1 MEIVEAMEKRYSAKE
16 FDSKKKIPEDLLNQ
30 VESLLQLSA
39 SSLNIQPWYFTVAI
53 SSEAKEKIAKAAN
66 GNFIFNKDKILKASA
81 VVVFSAKRN
90 IDQKY
95 LLHLLEKERSDGR
108 FKLIEGSE
116 SKDKE
121 IKDSSGVK
129 EEPKEDI
136 HILRMGTLSNLPK
149 ADFNNWV
156 DKQIYLNVGSFLL
169 GVVALGLD
177 AVPIEGFVSSV
188 VDEELGLGKK
198 GLASILLVPIGY
210 HTDNDFNAK
219 LPKSRFLKEDIIERI

>member
-1 MEIVEAMEKRYSAKE
+1 MEIVKVMEKRYSTKD
-16 FDSKKKIPEDLLNQ
+16 FDSKKKIPEDVLNQ

-53 SSEAKEKIAKAAN
+53 SSEAKEKIAKAAKDK
-66 GNFIFNKDKILKASA
+66 FIFNKEKILNASA

-108 FKLIEGSE
+108 FKLIKDIE
-116 SKDKE
+116 SKNKE
-121 IKDSSGVK
+121 LKDLSDVK
-129 EEPKEDI
+129 EEPKEEI
-136 HILRMGTLSNLPK
+136 HIFRMGTLNNLPK
-149 ADFNNWV
+149 EDFNTWV

-169 GVVALGLD
+169 GVAALGLD
-177 AVPIEGFVSSV
+177 AVPVEGFVSSV
-188 VDEELGLGKK
+188 VDEELGLSKK

-210 HTDNDFNAK
+210 HTDNDFNAQ
-219 LPKSRFLKEDIIERI
+219 LSKSRLLKEDIIERI